1 MNILRD
7 KINYGVF
14 LDHFTANILLDHFIE
29 HQNYKDAAEIACDM
43 MLQED
48 LSHPLC
54 QALSWLACHRRVIEL
69 LLAVNVTD
77 DSANSQA
84 ADDEEIMY
92 RRVAF
97 IENPWYDD
105 HFDIPTER
113 QKIGKT
119 LTVLTSSPGGD
130 ILSRCHLLLG
140 WALYEKL
147 DKVLA
152 LMHQWLVDQTLPSA
166 AVSLAQLDQVRSV
179 IESISTREP
188 PAPKELGLLTLSDL
202 YPYVTEQQKLQ
213 CLTQFAELVGKLRS
227 AGKVATDESVDS
239 TDAKLLKRVT
249 DSLSV
254 VSQTDIDQISTTY
267 RGWINSRQSALDQ
280 QLEQYKLTQK
290 KKQIAL
296 RLVELRQREEKL
308 RYFEEQSKIELNI
321 AELPSDWDRPV
332 TGDVS
337 EEQFVAP
344 PGERKGEAGKRAR

>member
-1 MNILRD
+1 
-7 KINYGVF
+7 
-14 LDHFTANILLDHFIE
+14 
-29 HQNYKDAAEIACDM
+29 
-43 MLQED
+43 
-48 LSHPLC
+48 
-54 QALSWLACHRRVIEL
+54 
-69 LLAVNVTD
+69 
-77 DSANSQA
+77 
-84 ADDEEIMY
+84 
-92 RRVAF
+92 
-97 IENPWYDD
+97 
-105 HFDIPTER
+105 
-113 QKIGKT
+113 
-119 LTVLTSSPGGD
+119 
-130 ILSRCHLLLG
+130 
-140 WALYEKL
+140 
-147 DKVLA
+147 
-152 LMHQWLVDQTLPSA
+152 MHQWLVDQTLPSA

-179 IESISTREP
+179 IESISTCEP

-213 CLTQFAELVGKLRS
+213 CLTQFEELVDKLRS